1 MAIWEPKIVYFIWSI
16 IYWIL
21 YVICILFFPYRRI
34 IFRG

>member
-21 YVICILFFPYRRI
+21 YVIRRI